1 MKCNDRAMIITLC
14 SLASTFLFLDVLKS
28 ARSISI
34 HEIHHQPLPTIR
46 FLMISCY
53 LVCMIYTQGFPFF
66 SRATHTTH
74 TENNRN
80 KDDDATLTFLR
91 QFPST
96 RQISWRPFFSS
107 RFLRRYIVWASVI
120 ECVIER
126 CCLIILQVWK
136 SILWWPNHQ
145 VDDTRGTLSCTN
157 NNIGSL
163 KNTQKATTSRVWN
176 TFFVSR
182 LTFH

>member
-1 MKCNDRAMIITLC
+1 MYSKAPVQSVFTKSITSHYPLFVSWWFHVILYVWYIHRAFLSSLGQHTL
-14 SLASTFLFLDVLKS
+14 
-28 ARSISI
+28 
-34 HEIHHQPLPTIR
+34 H
-46 FLMISCY
+46 
-53 LVCMIYTQGFPFF
+53 
-66 SRATHTTH
+66 THR
-74 TENNRN
+74 ENNRN

-145 VDDTRGTLSCTN
+145 VDDTLGTLSCTN